1 MEKANTRTL
10 EFQETFMTTD
20 EIVKLFSKSKSY
32 LKTVKAL
39 EDNNFKLEKE
49 DKHILKSRQDFSNS
63 FRTDKG
69 EEFKFKTYWAHLT
82 FTHKDG
88 HEIGM
93 EVSLKTKFKMH
104 KDGYTEFD
112 LILARKLIEESF
124 DINSKTLKVVFN
136 GGSVFQSNITSNNTD
151 IFGRKGWNDDI
162 EGGFNTVIRCLNDED
177 YAHKHI
183 GLAYALNEESDR

>member
-49 DKHILKSRQDFSNS
+49 DKHTLKSRQDFSNS
-63 FRTDKG
+63 FITDKG
-69 EEFKFKTYWAHLT
+69 EEFKFKTYWTYLT

-88 HEIGM
+88 HKIGM
-93 EVSLKTKFKMH
+93 EVSLSTKFKMH
-104 KDGYTEFD
+104 KDGYTELD
-112 LILARKLIEESF
+112 LIFARKLIEESF
-124 DINSKTLKVVFN
+124 DINSKTLKVEFN
-136 GGSVFQSNITSNNTD
+136 GGSVFLSSPMYHNEELVS
-151 IFGRKGWNDDI
+151 KGHSDRI

-183 GLAYALNEESDR
+183 GLAYALNEDK